1 MTKSTRII
9 LSAASLGLACS
20 GLANAQF
27 SQWED
32 HTVGTSFLAG
42 DITMSDDVKVSFSP
56 VQYPDGHTHS
66 SHAEVRGEDAP
77 CNTFNRIELV
87 VMTAKFD
94 FMGTIGIQDNPRFR
108 SRHDGGMIN
117 LSINGSAPA
126 FALDW
131 MAYDGTTIGGVV
143 VHVIAGGFSGDCTE
157 IVLEGAV
164 KDCSIALEEGWVDA
178 APPCDVPTYDDIA
191 LGTTFSTG
199 DTFVTD
205 GIPSKI
211 EPFLL
216 PDGSYFD
223 GSAQIGLADLSCG
236 IDFEL
241 ETSTCVVSH
250 DFSGFGGVTDVSFR
264 VGEQGGEVNLFI
276 NGSGLCASEW
286 IDYDGLTLG
295 GVLVAITRGGLENE
309 CTEVELSGVVTTL
322 GIGGQEH
329 SVDCIEWL
337 EYGDDGSNGNDEC
350 ASYDRMTP
358 GPDAMYHAYD
368 AFTADGILC
377 TVRPQQFPD
386 GSEYTHG
393 SAFAQP
399 SMLAC
404 GNGQELATYACAV
417 DHRFAD
423 SIGPL
428 DEVSLTVADHGG
440 QLNFEINGDFR
451 MPAQYID
458 LDGQV
463 IGGVTVTVLS
473 GGRLNECTELLLEGR
488 LENLLVGG
496 GQHFVDCLIGTPAE
510 AAQPGDL
517 NGDGAIDGLD
527 LAQVLGGWGQ
537 PEGDVNGD
545 GYTDGSDLS
554 IVLGNWSGN

>member
-20 GLANAQF
+20 SMTHAQF

-32 HTVGTSFLAG
+32 HPVGTSFLAG
-42 DITMSDDVKVSFSP
+42 DTTMSDDVQVAFSP

-66 SHAEVRGEDAP
+66 HHAEVLGEDAP
-77 CNTFNRIELV
+77 CNAFNRIELV

-94 FMGTIGIQDNPRFR
+94 FGATIGIQNNPRFT
-108 SRHDGGMIN
+108 SRHNGGMIN

-143 VHVIAGGFSGDCTE
+143 VRVLSGGFSGDCTE
-157 IVLEGAV
+157 ILLEGGV

-178 APPCDVPTYDDIA
+178 PAPCDVPTYDDIP
-191 LGTTFSTG
+191 LGAAFGTG

-211 EPFLL
+211 KPFLL
-216 PDGSYFD
+216 PDGSYFS
-223 GSAQIGLADLSCG
+223 GSAQIGLADRSCG

-250 DFSGFGGVTDVSFR
+250 DFSGFGGATDVSFR

-276 NGSGLCASEW
+276 NGAGLCASDW
-286 IDYDGLTLG
+286 IDYDGLSLG
-295 GVLVAITRGGLENE
+295 GVLVAITRGGLENQ
-309 CTEVELSGVVTTL
+309 CTEVELTGLVSTL

-329 SVDCIEWL
+329 SVDCLEWL
-337 EYGDDGSNGNDEC
+337 ENDDDGSNGNDEC
-350 ASYDRMTP
+350 ASYDHMAP
-358 GPDAMYHAYD
+358 GPDVMHHAYD
-368 AFTADGILC
+368 TFSTDGILC
-377 TVRPQQFPD
+377 TVRTQKFPD
-386 GSEYTHG
+386 GSEFTAG
-393 SAFAQP
+393 SAFSQP
-399 SMLAC
+399 STYAC
-404 GNGQELATYACAV
+404 GSGQELATYACAV

-440 QLNFEINGDFR
+440 QINFEINGDFR

-458 LDGQV
+458 LDGLMV
-463 IGGVTVTVLS
+463 GGVTITVLS

-496 GQHFVDCLIGTPAE
+496 GQHFVDCLTGTPAE
-510 AAQPGDL
+510 PDQPGDA
-517 NGDGAIDGLD
+517 NGDGVIDGLD
-527 LAQVLGGWGQ
+527 LAKVLGGWGQ
-537 PEGDVNGD
+537 AEGDVNGD
-545 GYTDGSDLS
+545 GITDGSDLS
-554 IVLGNWSGN
+554 MVLGNWSGN